1 MSNSFRPNLS
11 ANRPTILFIARVVA
25 IGAAIAA
32 PLGVLVAHDEHASGI
47 YKVRHDEYHKLG
59 DAFKTI
65 KDQTSAGTP
74 DADAIK
80 TAAEVV
86 KNASVNQFKWFPAGS
101 GPETGAKTRAK
112 AEIWAKP
119 KDFEAAQ
126 KLFAERAPKL
136 HAAANAGDIAA
147 VRTQFAEVGKAC
159 KNCHETFRA
168 PEDHE

>member
-1 MSNSFRPNLS
+1 MPNRAGKKS
-11 ANRPTILFIARVVA
+11 TFLFIA
-25 IGAAIAA
+25 IGAALIA
-32 PLGVLVAHDEHASGI
+32 PLGVLVAHDDHAVGI

-65 KDQTSAGTP
+65 KDQTSAKAP
-74 DADAIK
+74 D
-80 TAAEVV
+80 TAAIQSAAQVV

-119 KDFEAAQ
+119 KEFETAQ

-136 HAAANAGDIAA
+136 NAAAGTGDIAA
-147 VRTQFAEVGKAC
+147 VRAQFGEVGKAC
-159 KNCHETFRA
+159 KNCHDTFRA
-168 PEDHE
+168 PEEKE